1 MSNVT
6 NLSVKV
12 GLLFSNNYF
21 RSVSD
26 SVTAPYCMLVEYS
39 IELNSLQL
47 AMHLLKRSILRK
59 TPQLEDKL

>member
-12 GLLFSNNYF
+12 GLFSNKYF

-26 SVTAPYCMLVEYS
+26 SVTAPYSMLVEYLT
-39 IELNSLQL
+39 ELNSLQL